1 MVSPVIASPTPVCVP
16 ALLPGNLYLEAEND
30 TECFPEEDPF
40 NPCIDV
46 LDHALLRAA
55 IWIVIT
61 LAIGGNAIVIGV
73 TIGHLL
79 RSRQLGKNAHVMYYL
94 YVNLAVADFCMGVY
108 LLTIASVDVDT
119 RGEYSLHAV
128 EWQTGPGC
136 DIAGFLAILSSIM
149 SIYTLVIITLER
161 TYTIKFALQ
170 RKELTKYHV
179 GLIMGIG
186 WIIGVVIA
194 LLPIFDVSDYGSV
207 SICLPFDV
215 EDDVSLGYV
224 SFIMVITGIASLAIL
239 VCYIYLFYVVVCG
252 TRKKKLYGSMNGREE
267 LKLAFRMS
275 LLIITDFACWG
286 PIAFFGL
293 TAALWKPLISVEDSK
308 IIMVFVFPLNSCL
321 NPILYSFS
329 TRIFRHNLLLVLS
342 YCGLCKS
349 PTKQVYTSGS
359 YHTNDN
365 RPSASSMG
373 RRGTESSL
381 LSWFS
386 SAVYSRRG
394 SSVSISNGS
403 IEDFSSHRQSYRVS
417 VCSTQSGSSSEMEL
431 NDHPLEHAIPMR
443 LLREPRPSL
452 CSLST
457 QLAPMQPLPEEV
469 EEDHELSPRRRGQLI
484 LVAYDVQFDYACK
497 LSFV

>member
-1 MVSPVIASPTPVCVP
+1 M
-16 ALLPGNLYLEAEND
+16 
-30 TECFPEEDPF
+30 
-40 NPCIDV
+40 
-46 LDHALLRAA
+46 
-55 IWIVIT
+55 
-61 LAIGGNAIVIGV
+61 
-73 TIGHLL
+73 
-79 RSRQLGKNAHVMYYL
+79 GKNAHVMYYL

-128 EWQTGPGC
+128 KWQTGPGC

-186 WIIGVVIA
+186 WITGVVIA
-194 LLPIFDVSDYGSV
+194 LLPIFGVSDYGSV

-215 EDDVSLGYV
+215 EDDVSLSYV

-239 VCYIYLFYVVVCG
+239 VCYVYLFYLVVCS
-252 TRKKKLYGSMNGREE
+252 TKKKKLYGSMNGREE

-286 PIAFFGL
+286 PIAFFAL
-293 TAALWKPLISVEDSK
+293 TAALWKPLISIENSK

-329 TRIFRHNLLLVLS
+329 TRTFRHNLLLVLS
-342 YCGLCKS
+342 YCGLCKNC
-349 PTKQVYTSGS
+349 TKQVYTSGS

-386 SAVYSRRG
+386 SAVNSRRG
-394 SSVSISNGS
+394 SSVSISTGS
-403 IEDFSSHRQSYRVS
+403 IEDITSSRQSYRMS

-431 NDHPLEHAIPMR
+431 NDHPSEHAIPMR
-443 LLREPRPSL
+443 RLREPRPSL

-457 QLAPMQPLPEEV
+457 QVAPMQPLPEEV
-469 EEDHELSPRRRGQLI
+469 EEDHELSPKRRGQSI
-484 LVAYDVQFDYACK
+484 LAAYDVQLEYACTLCLLCNHK
-497 LSFV
+497 MLPCNNLCRELQSIIALGWIQGVC